1 MIYKNFQN
9 GFWLSIQMNYPKEL
23 KSTTKNKT
31 MFFKTKTST
40 REYNLLLKSKIFRI
54 QFTRSW
60 LTKLSK
66 IYLWVVIFIFF
77 CLILWCYSNFHVKS
91 RSSQFET
98 SFFFFFWKL
107 ALDILRSHFFIS
119 IAISKNCIKKKQKR
133 M

>member
-98 SFFFFFWKL
+98 SFFFLKVG
-107 ALDILRSHFFIS
+107 ARYIAVSHFFIS
-119 IAISKNCIKKKQKR
+119 TAISKNCIKKKQKR